1 MCDSPR
7 FCSANWK
14 DAETEKPLESP
25 KTTSY
30 WTTVPVPPLID
41 ISSAAR
47 NGSWSQTHSRDM
59 YHEHCSV
66 AIVDWVRLVQL
77 SGWLQGPEGCRIDQ
91 YVWIRSFFVAPNM
104 ICLIRD
110 WEVQQ
115 KWVRRASSLFYLLMI
130 SSCKSEAQH
139 NWESS
144 SKKGKQSHNKNHQQS
159 AWTSRKDDTATYLE
173 QSREKGCHH
182 QLAAKGSSPF
192 ASHEWW
198 DGDSAEKMQCQC
210 GGYWLM
216 PSFYPMSGGRRLDSA
231 SRSPWAAS
239 PATCTCTSSR
249 RGRCWLVGSII
260 IVLCRVWWLCQGS
273 HQHAVVIILQN

>member
-77 SGWLQGPEGCRIDQ
+77 SGWLQGAEGCRIDQ

-130 SSCKSEAQH
+130 SSCKSWA
-139 NWESS
+139 
-144 SKKGKQSHNKNHQQS
+144 
-159 AWTSRKDDTATYLE
+159 E
-173 QSREKGCHH
+173 QGERIPP
-182 QLAAKGSSPF
+182 AARCKRLLSLWITWMVG
-192 ASHEWW
+192 W
-198 DGDSAEKMQCQC
+198 GLAEKMQ
-210 GGYWLM
+210 
-216 PSFYPMSGGRRLDSA
+216 
-231 SRSPWAAS
+231 
-239 PATCTCTSSR
+239 
-249 RGRCWLVGSII
+249 I
-260 IVLCRVWWLCQGS
+260 
-273 HQHAVVIILQN
+273 